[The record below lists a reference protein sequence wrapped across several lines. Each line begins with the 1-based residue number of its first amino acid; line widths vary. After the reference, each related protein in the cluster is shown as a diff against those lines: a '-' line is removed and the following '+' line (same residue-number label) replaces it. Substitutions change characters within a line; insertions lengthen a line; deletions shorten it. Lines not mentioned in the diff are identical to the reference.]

1 MLAGGRAT
9 RLSPA
14 SRATSKQLMHV
25 YDKPLVYYPISTLLH
40 ARINEI
46 LIISTP
52 EQLPQFEALLGDG
65 ARWGC
70 RFAYAEQPVPNGI
83 ASAFLIGADFI
94 GDDDVALVLGDNIF
108 YGVGLGEQ
116 LQQYTNPKGAVV
128 FGLWV
133 PDPERYGVLE
143 FGPGGEVVAVHEKP
157 AAPPSSYM
165 IPGLYFYDNSVVE
178 VAGSIEPSAR
188 GELEI
193 SEVNN
198 RYLQQGHLEVCRLP
212 FSTEW
217 FDVGH
222 LRRPARRPDVG
233 GRPAATQ
240 GSADRCAGD
249 GRPPRGLHHQR
260 RAAGAGGGRRPGG
273 RPGQERLRRAPPP
286 LPRLR
291 RGLTAVRRSST
302 STRARPPSTGSCFL
316 TMKQVGDDRGTVRE
330 FYRESA
336 LVGAGLPRLGPW
348 RQVNVT

>member
-1 MLAGGRAT
+1 MKGIVLAGGRAT

-25 YDKPLVYYPISTLLH
+25 FDKPLVYYPISTLLH

-46 LIISTP
+46 LIISSP
-52 EQLPQFEALLGDG
+52 DQLPLFEQLLGDG
-65 ARWGC
+65 SQWGC
-70 RFAYAEQPVPNGI
+70 RFSYAEQPVPNGI

-116 LQQYTNPKGAVV
+116 LQQHTNPKGAVV

-157 AAPPSSYM
+157 ADPPSSFM
-165 IPGLYFYDNSVVE
+165 VPGLYFYDNSVVE

-198 RYLQQGHLEVCRLP
+198 RYLQKGQLEVCKLP

-217 FDVGH
+217 FDVGTFDA
-222 LRRPARRPDVG
+222 LLDAQTWV
-233 GRPAATQ
+233 
-240 GSADRCAGD
+240 AGQ
-249 GRPPRGLHHQR
+249 QR
-260 RAAGAGGGRRPGG
+260 RKGLLIGSPETAAHREGFITGDELRALAAADDQSGDLAKSGYGA
-273 RPGQERLRRAPPP
+273 QLLR
-286 LPRLR
+286 
-291 RGLTAVRRSST
+291 
-302 STRARPPSTGSCFL
+302 FL
-316 TMKQVGDDRGTVRE
+316 DFEEG
-330 FYRESA
+330 
-336 LVGAGLPRLGPW
+336 
-348 RQVNVT
+348 

>member
-1 MLAGGRAT
+1 MKGIVLAGGRAT

-52 EQLPQFEALLGDG
+52 DQLPLFQELLGDG
-65 ARWGC
+65 SQWGC
-70 RFAYAEQPVPNGI
+70 SFSYAEQPEPNGI
-83 ASAFLIGADFI
+83 AAAFLIGEEFLGA
-94 GDDDVALVLGDNIF
+94 DDVALILGDNIF

-116 LQQYTNPKGAVV
+116 LQRYTKPDGAVV

-143 FGPGGEVVAVHEKP
+143 LDSEGEVVAVHEKP
-157 AAPPSSYM
+157 AAPPSNYM

-178 VAGSIEPSAR
+178 VARSIEPSAR

-198 RYLQQGHLEVCRLP
+198 QYLRQGQLEVCKLP

-217 FDVGH
+217 FDVGTFDA
-222 LRRPARRPDVG
+222 LLDAQTWV
-233 GRPAATQ
+233 
-240 GSADRCAGD
+240 AGQ
-249 GRPPRGLHHQR
+249 QR
-260 RAAGAGGGRRPGG
+260 RKGLLIGAPETAAHREGFITSE
-273 RPGQERLRRAPPP
+273 QLRVLAAADDQSGD
-286 LPRLR
+286 LAKSGYGEQLLR
-291 RGLTAVRRSST
+291 
-302 STRARPPSTGSCFL
+302 FL
-316 TMKQVGDDRGTVRE
+316 E
-330 FYRESA
+330 FED
-336 LVGAGLPRLGPW
+336 G
-348 RQVNVT
+348 